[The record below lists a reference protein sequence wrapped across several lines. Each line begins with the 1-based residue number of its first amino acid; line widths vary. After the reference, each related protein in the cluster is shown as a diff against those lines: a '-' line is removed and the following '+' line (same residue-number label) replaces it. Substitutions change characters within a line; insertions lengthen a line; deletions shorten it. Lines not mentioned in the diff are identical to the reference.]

1 MNDRTSTGPDPAA
14 DDRRYPSRPY
24 VGVGA
29 VVFKGTDVLLI
40 RRGQPPR
47 QGQWSIPGGLQRVG
61 ETVFEA
67 GVREVREET
76 GVTVQPVALIDVV
89 DSITRDEHGR
99 PQYHYTLVDIL
110 AEWQAGE
117 ALAGDDAAAV
127 AWTALD
133 ALARFRLW
141 SETER
146 IIRLAASKRRA

>member
-1 MNDRTSTGPDPAA
+1 MDDRASPDAPA

-24 VGVGA
+24 IGVGA

-40 RRGQPPR
+40 KRGKPPR
-47 QGQWSIPGGLQRVG
+47 QGQWSLPGGLQQVG

-67 GVREVREET
+67 GVREVHEET
-76 GVTVQPVALIDVV
+76 GLTVDAIALIDVV
-89 DSITRDEHGR
+89 DSITRNEDGR

-110 AEWQAGE
+110 AEWCAGE
-117 ALAGDDAAAV
+117 AVAGDDAAAV

-133 ALARFRLW
+133 DLGRFRLW

-146 IIRLAASKRRA
+146 IIRLAATKRRV